1 MSAKICRKIDEVH
14 LLYFC
19 ILYQVCFAP
28 DIFLFWRKIMKKTR
42 IALFIVLVVILTVML
57 CACGENGSANQ
68 SGKADNDTN
77 SECLHHSISQSTEQ
91 SYCTIPTKRGETI
104 CTDCGKVL
112 EEGYYEPAKGHVF
125 VNDQCVNCGFIEGLL
140 KFSLT
145 DDETG
150 YVCDGF
156 EQSAAEDVTIPT
168 NYDGKLVVAIG
179 KDAFMDCKELKNVFI
194 PHTVKELRTRAF
206 YRSGL
211 TEITIPGNVKKI
223 GYKAFLE
230 CLSLE
235 SVYMYEGVE
244 ELAGLNFSGCSKLKS
259 INFPDSLTIIKH
271 NPFSETAWYDNQPD
285 GLVYAGKV
293 AYKYKG
299 QISKNSKIAFEKDT
313 KAIAGMAFYNQEN
326 LTSIEIPDTVLYI
339 GPSAFS
345 NCVNLEN
352 VRLSDNLERI
362 DDFAFYKCEKLTSV
376 VLPKSVKTINYEA
389 FYDCTA
395 LENVVFPENLEYIGE
410 SAFYGTKWFNDF
422 YDKMPNGFCYIGKV
436 LYFYKGVVDDTE
448 IKVKD
453 GTVGIAGGAF
463 LQGDC
468 SKVNSIVLPDTLKYL
483 GRKLFLGYPELRT
496 ITIPKS
502 VIYIGEM
509 AFYKTLEEIHYKGTR
524 KEWCAISKDQLWYF
538 SGGLIENIKVCPIYC
553 EDDINE

>member
-1 MSAKICRKIDEVH
+1 
-14 LLYFC
+14 
-19 ILYQVCFAP
+19 
-28 DIFLFWRKIMKKTR
+28 MKKTR

-112 EEGYYEPAKGHVF
+112 EEGYYEPAKGHKF

-156 EQSAAEDVTIPT
+156 EQSATENVTIPT

-179 KDAFMDCKELKNVFI
+179 NDAFKDCKELKSVFI

-235 SVYMYEGVE
+235 SVNMCEGVE
-244 ELAGLNFSGCSKLKS
+244 ELEAVCFRGCSKLYNIS
-259 INFPDSLTIIKH
+259 FPDSLIVLGSE
-271 NPFSETAWYDNQPD
+271 PFSETAWYDNQPD
-285 GLVYAGKV
+285 GLVYTGKV
-293 AYKYKG
+293 AYEYKG
-299 QISKNSKIAFEKDT
+299 QISKNSKIVFEKDT
-313 KAIAGMAFYNQEN
+313 KAIAGSAFYNQEN

-339 GPSAFS
+339 GLYAFS

-352 VRLSDNLERI
+352 VRLSNNLEII
-362 DDFAFYKCEKLTSV
+362 DDRTFYKCEKLTSV
-376 VLPKSVKTINYEA
+376 VFPKSVKTINDEA
-389 FYDCTA
+389 FCDCTA
-395 LENVVFPENLEYIGE
+395 LENVVLPENLEYIGIA
-410 SAFYGTKWFNDF
+410 AFYGTKWFNDL
-422 YDKMPNGFCYIGKV
+422 YDKMPNGVYYIGKV
-436 LYFYKGVVDDTE
+436 LYFYKGVMSENTE

-453 GTVGIAGGAF
+453 GTVSIAGGVF
-463 LQGDC
+463 TIKSDDIVSDC
-468 SKVNSIVLPDTLKYL
+468 RNLTNIVLPDTLKYL
-483 GRKLFLGYPELRT
+483 GGCQFFGCDELRT

-509 AFYKTLEEIHYKGTR
+509 AFYKTLEEIRYKGTW
-524 KEWCAISKDQLWYF
+524 KEWCAISKSQLWYF
-538 SGGLIENIKVCPIYC
+538 SEGSIDNIKVCPIYC